1 MRYWRRRITSPKR
14 RRILS
19 SSSSSSPCSLV
30 RSPAPHHS
38 TAAGTETFSDVEE
51 FSECSVSVF
60 FYLLKFSLSR
70 VFEYFFSNFS
80 CFLNRV
86 SVKTWGVVKKEELYL
101 RPPPPPPPPPP
112 SPPPLL
118 VSALPRRGKSL
129 RWMNVMMGIKELGI
143 VLAPMLGR
151 WLNQ

>member
-38 TAAGTETFSDVEE
+38 TAAGAETFSDVEE

-60 FYLLKFSLSR
+60 FYLLKFSLGR

-101 RPPPPPPPPPP
+101 RPPPPPPPPPPP

-151 WLNQ
+151 